1 MAKTK
6 QQLQTRTHNPPPAT
20 TTLTQSLSDFASV
33 FEYGRE
39 RMTIAKWMQAWRI
52 AESPVAPRSYPL
64 MEAYDMT
71 LIDAEVITAVNNRK
85 NKVLGEPY
93 LVLNPTGE
101 YEESATKLLKGSWFD
116 DFVGAVLDSEFFG
129 SSLIE
134 LGQELASDYTL
145 KEVNVV
151 ERRNVIPSRKLV
163 LPYPFSAYNEGIDFT
178 SEHYRR
184 WYIFVQ
190 SKRFPLGLLLYATPY
205 AILSRDALVGHADFN
220 RDYGRPYKIVKTDKE
235 GEERQQVLDALLN
248 VEEEL
253 NGVFDTDEDI
263 QIAFPAGASG
273 SIDTY
278 DRMDEK
284 VSKKLLKIIQ
294 GHIKLSNDTEGGGLN
309 TYMNKDSIA
318 KTPSEEVREYDMGR
332 VEAIANEELFP
343 RLLDFN
349 YPFQRGYSFIF
360 LDTYLRD
367 LQRQK
372 KRISDKALELALTH
386 FEVEAKEFEELTGI
400 KVKKKTMLPVSA
412 KAATPSTP
420 NENQSLTP
428 QQNEGKKVNDTE
440 TGNQVDTQNS
450 QIVIN
455 SMEATAITVTSV
467 DEAQN
472 RDFFEYGAV
481 TLPIQNK
488 ELWASILPPI
498 DPNDL
503 YINPA
508 ENVFGYEDAPHI
520 TALYGIHS
528 SEVSTGQVRKV
539 IKEEKEVIARESI
552 TVWLGQVS
560 IFDSKKKNH
569 AYEVLKFEVVS
580 PELIQFYYHLKTNL
594 PYTKT
599 YPKYSPPATIA
610 YLKKGTGSKYTTT
623 KSKGSK
629 RPQSRSFTKLLINQ
643 VQYSDGKGNKTLISF
658 STTDYKEKD

>member
-20 TTLTQSLSDFASV
+20 TPITQSLTDFASV

-39 RMTIAKWMQAWRI
+39 RMTITKWMQAWRI

-93 LVLNPTGE
+93 LVLNSTGE
-101 YEESATKLLKGSWFD
+101 YEEPATKLLKGSWFD

-134 LGQELASDYTL
+134 LGQELTPDYTL
-145 KEVNVV
+145 KEVNIV

-163 LPYPFSAYNEGIDFT
+163 LPYPFSSYSEGIDFT

-220 RDYGRPYKIVKTDKE
+220 RDYGRPYKIIKTDKE

-263 QIAFPAGASG
+263 EISFPAGASG
-273 SIDTY
+273 TVDTY

-294 GHIKLSNDTEGGGLN
+294 GHIKLSNDTDGGGLN
-309 TYMNKDSIA
+309 TYINKDSIA

-332 VEAIANEELFP
+332 VEAVVNEELFP

-349 YPFQRGYSFIF
+349 YPFQRGHSFIF

-372 KRISDKALELALTH
+372 KRISEKALELALQH
-386 FEVEAKEFEELTGI
+386 FEVEASEFEELTGI
-400 KVKKKTMLPVSA
+400 KVKKKAMLQGGTTA
-412 KAATPSTP
+412 P
-420 NENQSLTP
+420 NENQNQSLTP
-428 QQNEGKKVNDTE
+428 KRNEGEQDTDTE
-440 TGNQVDTQNS
+440 TGNQVDTTQNLG
-450 QIVIN
+450 IV
-455 SMEATAITVTSV
+455 EGTHSV
-467 DEAQN
+467 EYTQN
-472 RDFFEYGAV
+472 RDFFEYGAI

-503 YINPA
+503 YISPQ
-508 ENVFGYEDAPHI
+508 ESIYGYEDTPHI
-520 TALYGIHS
+520 TALYGIHAHQ
-528 SEVSTGQVRKV
+528 VNTDQVRKV
-539 IKEEKEVIARESI
+539 IKEVKERQGI

-560 IFDSKKKNH
+560 FFDEKNA

-599 YPKYSPPATIA
+599 HPKYSPHATIA
-610 YLKKGTGSKYTTT
+610 YLKKGTGAKYVHTG
-623 KSKGSK
+623 KGRK
-629 RPQSRSFTKLLINQ
+629 RPRSLMKLLINQ
-643 VQYSDGKGNKTLISF
+643 AQYSDGKGNKTLISF
-658 STTDYKEKD
+658 ATTDSKEKD